1 MQPEN
6 DLSTLL
12 QGWKSDVE
20 TGQGFNRSVWSRIE
34 AAESRKGT
42 GLSAIYSWVRLLAV
56 PRFAVTTAA
65 IALFGGMLIGG
76 VQARSSREDRY
87 LLSLK
92 PAVAGSLNR

>member
-1 MQPEN
+1 MHPEN

-20 TGQGFNRSVWSRIE
+20 TGSGFNRSVWSRIE
-34 AAESRKGT
+34 AAESRKGV
-42 GLSAIYSWVRLLAV
+42 GLSTIFSWVQLLTL

-65 IALFGGMLIGG
+65 IALFGGILIGG
-76 VQARSSREDRY
+76 VQARSSQEDRY

-92 PAVAGSLNR
+92 PAAAGSLNR